1 MKMSLA
7 QALKEKNRIVGE
19 ITHLWN
25 LVQNQ
30 NSVWETHNRSIDV
43 RETMETIELYTEKLI
58 ELKTKIGA
66 ANEGNLQNMYALEE
80 CKSRMAKLDGMDTT
94 EDIRYH
100 GLNDEK
106 IIRRTSV
113 ITAAEVIKM
122 TKELQKKCNHLQDAL
137 DAYNA
142 THTIEFDSP
151 LI

>member
-19 ITHLWN
+19 IANLWN
-25 LVQNQ
+25 FVQSQ

-43 RETMETIELYTEKLI
+43 RETMETIELYTEKLV
-58 ELKTKIGA
+58 ELKTKIGN

-80 CKSRMAKLDGMDTT
+80 CKSRMAKFGNLDTT

-113 ITAAEVIKM
+113 ITASEVIKM
-122 TKELQKKCNHLQDAL
+122 TKELQKKCNRLQDAL

>member
-58 ELKTKIGA
+58 ELKTKIGT

-80 CKSRMAKLDGMDTT
+80 CKSRMAKFGGLDTE

>member
-19 ITHLWN
+19 IANLWN
-25 LVQNQ
+25 LVQSQ
-30 NSVWETHNRSIDV
+30 NSVWETQNRSIDV
-43 RETMETIELYTEKLI
+43 RETIETIELYTKKLI

-80 CKSRMAKLDGMDTT
+80 CKSRMARLGGLNTN

-106 IIRRTSV
+106 ITRLTAV
-113 ITAAEVIKM
+113 ITAAEVIKLM
-122 TKELQKKCNHLQDAL
+122 KALQKECNRLQDAL
-137 DAYNA
+137 DSYNA

>member
-80 CKSRMAKLDGMDTT
+80 CKSRMAKFGNLDTT

>member
-43 RETMETIELYTEKLI
+43 RETMETIELYTDKLI
-58 ELKTKIGA
+58 ELKTKIGT
-66 ANEGNLQNMYALEE
+66 ANEGNLENMYALEE
-80 CKSRMAKLDGMDTT
+80 CKSRMAKFGNLDTT

-113 ITAAEVIKM
+113 ITAAEVIKK

>member
-1 MKMSLA
+1 MRMSLA

-30 NSVWETHNRSIDV
+30 NSVWEIHNRSIDV
-43 RETMETIELYTEKLI
+43 SETMETIELYTEKLI
-58 ELKTKIGA
+58 ELKTKIGS
-66 ANEGNLQNMYALEE
+66 ANEGNLENMYALEE
-80 CKSRMAKLDGMDTT
+80 CKNRMAKLGNMDTT

-122 TKELQKKCNHLQDAL
+122 TKGLQKKCNHLQDAL